1 MRNRSPK
8 LKEKALYYSRDNE
21 PIPKP
26 FVKLIEKQKEKQD
39 QKWNRYQ
46 DGKFSTPQNLYS
58 SPTKR
63 PIFAFSNNFTVPK
76 RLFFPTTPS
85 HTQNLTPNKIED
97 QNFED
102 SHQSAKLN
110 QQQENNSRNQSQINL
125 FDNQILNE
133 EKNEF
138 QTPAQFDASPD
149 IQIIKQ
155 EEQLNP
161 QEVKASNNIS
171 NQFITL
177 EYQQPIIEDHSK
189 SEALPSIQSINQE
202 INQYSLSIQTK
213 ITELSY
219 LKNVHTQQF
228 IKLLYQIYEILKQI
242 EDSTDKQKITLKTK
256 ILQDLIAFFATVL
269 PELECKII
277 QEIVSTSITLT
288 NKKLLAL

>member
-46 DGKFSTPQNLYS
+46 DAKFSTPQNLYS

-63 PIFAFSNNFTVPK
+63 PIFTSPNNFTVPK
-76 RLFFPTTPS
+76 KLFFPTTPS
-85 HTQNLTPNKIED
+85 HTQNLTPNKIEF

-102 SHQSAKLN
+102 SHQSVKLSQQN
-110 QQQENNSRNQSQINL
+110 EIKSPDQSQIKLVNQENVEIQIAQINNQDDQVDIHQQQEENI
-125 FDNQILNE
+125 
-133 EKNEF
+133 
-138 QTPAQFDASPD
+138 
-149 IQIIKQ
+149 
-155 EEQLNP
+155 NP
-161 QEVKASNNIS
+161 QEVQASLNYS
-171 NQFITL
+171 NQIIT
-177 EYQQPIIEDHSK
+177 QQQLIIEENK
-189 SEALPSIQSINQE
+189 LQEPLNQITIINEE
-202 INQYSLSIQTK
+202 INKYSQGIQIK
-213 ITELSY
+213 ITEVSC

-228 IKLLYQIYEILKQI
+228 IKLLYQIHEILGQI
-242 EDSTDKQKITLKTK
+242 ENSKDKQKITLKSK

-277 QEIVSTSITLT
+277 QELVQTSISLA